1 MAFIPKVLKIVAVF
15 IQFITCAPS
24 KPAASPAM
32 IDPDRIHCMKE
43 GSIAEVAREALKD
56 LDESLLDV
64 DTNCEDADED
74 DDEDSDCDSD
84 CDDNEE
90 IDI

>member
-1 MAFIPKVLKIVAVF
+1 MEGGIYSQGIELAAVF

-32 IDPDRIHCMKE
+32 IDPDHIHCTKE
-43 GSIAEVAREALKD
+43 GGIAEAAQEGLKD

-64 DTNCEDADED
+64 DTNSEDTDE
-74 DDEDSDCDSD
+74 DSD

>member
-1 MAFIPKVLKIVAVF
+1 MLCINDGGVYWKAPFIYSFEACG
-15 IQFITCAPS
+15 ITND
-24 KPAASPAM
+24 
-32 IDPDRIHCMKE
+32 DPDHIHGWHCR
-43 GSIAEVAREALKD
+43 GCTRSLKD

-74 DDEDSDCDSD
+74 SD

>member
-1 MAFIPKVLKIVAVF
+1 MEGDVYSIGIELAAAF

-24 KPAASPAM
+24 KLAASPAM
-32 IDPDRIHCMKE
+32 IDPDCIHCTKE
-43 GSIAEVAREALKD
+43 GGIAEAAREALKN
-56 LDESLLDV
+56 LGESLLDV

-74 DDEDSDCDSD
+74 SN
-84 CDDNEE
+84 CDDNEQ

>member
-1 MAFIPKVLKIVAVF
+1 MRSFEG
-15 IQFITCAPS
+15 CG
-24 KPAASPAM
+24 
-32 IDPDRIHCMKE
+32 IDPDHIHCMKE
-43 GSIAEVAREALKD
+43 GGIAEAAREALKD

-74 DDEDSDCDSD
+74 SD

>member
-1 MAFIPKVLKIVAVF
+1 MFF
-15 IQFITCAPS
+15 QFITCAPS

-32 IDPDRIHCMKE
+32 IDPDHIHCTKE
-43 GSIAEVAREALKD
+43 GGIAEAEREALKD
-56 LDESLLDV
+56 LNESLLDV

-74 DDEDSDCDSD
+74 DDEDSDCD
-84 CDDNEE
+84 DNEE

>member
-1 MAFIPKVLKIVAVF
+1 MEGGVYSQGIELAAVF

-32 IDPDRIHCMKE
+32 IDPDHIHCTKE
-43 GSIAEVAREALKD
+43 GGIAEATREALKD
-56 LDESLLDV
+56 LEESLLNV

-74 DDEDSDCDSD
+74 DKDSD

>member
-1 MAFIPKVLKIVAVF
+1 MF

-43 GSIAEVAREALKD
+43 GGIAEAAREALKD

-64 DTNCEDADED
+64 DTNCEDDDED
-74 DDEDSDCDSD
+74 DDEDSDCD
-84 CDDNEE
+84 DNEE
-90 IDI
+90 IYI